1 MAGKTQK
8 VPAQR
13 LVDFINGKNIQHTRM
28 KVDEAL
34 QKVGFGVL
42 TEIDIRDTLKNKLD
56 VDFKPYLILGACHP
70 SAAYNALIK
79 EPGAGLFLPCNII
92 IFQEREEEVVI
103 SAVDPIIMLSFLENK
118 KVKPILNEGSSLL
131 NTAIYSL

>member
-1 MAGKTQK
+1 MENFGEPRYGITK
-8 VPAQR
+8 VIKA
-13 LVDFINGKNIQHTRM
+13 KNIQQTRL
-28 KVDEAL
+28 KVEEAL

-42 TEIDIRDTLKNKLD
+42 TEIDVCDTLKNKLD

-118 KVKPILNEGSSLL
+118 KIKPILNEVSSLL

>member
-1 MAGKTQK
+1 MENFGEPRYGITRVIKA
-8 VPAQR
+8 
-13 LVDFINGKNIQHTRM
+13 KNIQQTGL

-42 TEIDIRDTLKNKLD
+42 TEIDVRDTLKNKLD
-56 VDFKPYLILGACHP
+56 VDFKPYLILGSCHP
-70 SAAYNALIK
+70 SASYNALIK
-79 EPGAGLFLPCNII
+79 KPGAGLFLPCNII

-118 KVKPILNEGSSLL
+118 KVKPILNKVSSLL
-131 NTAIYSL
+131 NTVIYSL